1 MNSRLHPAAHD
12 ITHNKEP
19 EKAKERMQ
27 KHLQTLDQEMA
38 RQAIFRRGLLVGG
51 HHFYSV
57 LYAAPTLRRNYR

>member
-27 KHLQTLDQEMA
+27 KYLQTLDREMA
-38 RQAIFRRGLLVGG
+38 GRQYFAGDYSLVRR
-51 HHFYSV
+51 HFYSV